1 VDVCFLNFRS
11 SRRCVAYPVSFSG
24 QRSAIILDGRAWNH
38 AGRSHSTAGALCQ
51 GMSRLARRS
60 FVSAFPCQRPL
71 VAAARRGRMDVSSAG
86 CVKPSGSLLK
96 ADQLTG
102 THRQPDIAAIDPFG
116 CAPFTC
122 KHPFAALVRLVDDAE
137 ILTAVENRR
146 NFP

>member
-1 VDVCFLNFRS
+1 
-11 SRRCVAYPVSFSG
+11 
-24 QRSAIILDGRAWNH
+24 
-38 AGRSHSTAGALCQ
+38 
-51 GMSRLARRS
+51 
-60 FVSAFPCQRPL
+60 
-71 VAAARRGRMDVSSAG
+71 MDVSSAG